1 MIMDTSEIK
10 LWRQRFKAVK
20 DEYLNLG
27 PYEAQ
32 RWALSSLMEEW
43 MERHPEFGDNYRQAA
58 VSLGRI
64 CGSDLAKLRE
74 IGNREQH

>member
-1 MIMDTSEIK
+1 MTMDTSEIE
-10 LWRQRFKAVK
+10 LWRHRFNALK
-20 DEYLNLG
+20 DEYRNLG
-27 PYEAQ
+27 PDEAQ

-64 CGSDLAKLRE
+64 CGSDLAKLRV
-74 IGNREQH
+74 IGDRERH